1 MHGLALSA
9 HAAARLPHLLPLASS
24 MTMGRP
30 RAQLRA
36 MDEPDKFM
44 DDSYRKKLL
53 EQLLTV
59 FEQQPERQF
68 ILLMHGLRSVTGI
81 SIETLHFFD
90 RYPAPISTT
99 HPLTPVHCRPL

>member
-1 MHGLALSA
+1 
-9 HAAARLPHLLPLASS
+9 
-24 MTMGRP
+24 
-30 RAQLRA
+30 

-68 ILLMHGLRSVTGI
+68 ILLTPLDYRAMFKELRTTEQIELLGLRTQVLKNPREEARAGT
-81 SIETLHFFD
+81 E
-90 RYPAPISTT
+90 A
-99 HPLTPVHCRPL
+99 